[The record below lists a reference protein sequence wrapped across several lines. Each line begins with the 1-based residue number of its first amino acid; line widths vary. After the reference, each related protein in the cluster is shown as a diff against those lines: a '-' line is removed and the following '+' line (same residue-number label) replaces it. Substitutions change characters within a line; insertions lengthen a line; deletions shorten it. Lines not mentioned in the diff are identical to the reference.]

1 MSASEYRA
9 YAMAARGAQTA
20 GYEFYHVA
28 QIQIGS

>member
-9 YAMAARGAQTA
+9 CAMAARCAQAA
-20 GYEFYHVA
+20 GYEFYHVV